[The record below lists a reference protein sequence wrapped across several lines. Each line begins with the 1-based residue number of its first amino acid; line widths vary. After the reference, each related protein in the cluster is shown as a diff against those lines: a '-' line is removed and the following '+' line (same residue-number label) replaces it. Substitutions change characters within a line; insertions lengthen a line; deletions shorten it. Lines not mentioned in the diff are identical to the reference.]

1 MHDRRRPQV
10 NARNLERKLRLVCCG
25 ALASVVLA
33 ACGGGGDSPV
43 AAAVD
48 AASNEG
54 AGAGTPGN
62 SSGPPSADVAPSV
75 PSGGDAPPADVA
87 GPGASNA
94 GSPPADAESSTEGQE
109 ARVSAAKG
117 SITLNWT
124 PPTLYEDGTPLKLTG
139 YRIYWG
145 AAEGHYPHSVTLTNP
160 GLTRYV
166 IEQLPP
172 ATWHFV
178 ATALSPEGESSFSNV
193 FSMKVR

>member
-1 MHDRRRPQV
+1 MHDLRRQQV
-10 NARNLERKLRLVCCG
+10 IAFKHARKARLVCCG

-43 AAAVD
+43 AEVVGAAQ
-48 AASNEG
+48 
-54 AGAGTPGN
+54 
-62 SSGPPSADVAPSV
+62 SSGAAPPASVVPPVQSNGGSPAADVAPPG
-75 PSGGDAPPADVA
+75 PSEGDEVA
-87 GPGASNA
+87 
-94 GSPPADAESSTEGQE
+94 
-109 ARVSAAKG
+109 VSAAKG
-117 SITLNWT
+117 TITLNWT
-124 PPTLYEDGTPLKLTG
+124 PPTTYEDGTPLKLTG

-145 AAEGHYPHSVTLTNP
+145 AAKGHYPHSVTLTNP

-193 FSMKVR
+193 FSMRVR

>member
-48 AASNEG
+48 AASNAG
-54 AGAGTPGN
+54 AGAGTPGS
-62 SSGPPSADVAPSV
+62 SSGPPSADVAPPV
-75 PSGGDAPPADVA
+75 PSGGGSPAADVA
-87 GPGASNA
+87 GPAVSNA
-94 GSPPADAESSTEGQE
+94 GSPADAESSTESE
-109 ARVSAAKG
+109 DARVSAAKG
-117 SITLNWT
+117 SITLSWT